1 MGLTMATDLLPP
13 PSTNPNGTRI
23 RLTWPTVAR
32 VPMIAGLGKML
43 TRTIILAPLAWLVMG
58 LFYFSKV
65 FPIVGIRYQLT
76 DKKVMIQRGWKGAI
90 SQAISLDD
98 IDDVQV
104 DPATIDQFF
113 RSADLLITSGGKTE
127 MTLTAVPDAEAFRHA
142 ILSARNAFAP
152 GKVKLLPFVSAS
164 ATK

>member
-1 MGLTMATDLLPP
+1 MTTDSLNPPLLN
-13 PSTNPNGTRI
+13 TNGTRI
-23 RLTWPTVAR
+23 RLTWPTIAR
-32 VPMIAGLGKML
+32 VPMVASLGKML
-43 TRTIILAPLAWLVMG
+43 TRTIILAPLAWIVMG

-65 FPIVGIRYQLT
+65 LPIVGIRYQLT
-76 DKKVMIQRGWKGAI
+76 DKKVMIQRGWKGGI
-90 SQAISLDD
+90 SQAIALGD

-113 RSADLLITSGGKTE
+113 RSADLTITSGGKPE

-152 GKVKLLPFVSAS
+152 GKVKKLPFISAS
-164 ATK
+164 VTK